1 MVEQRSPEGLP
12 THADPHP
19 PEEENPYRASHPGG
33 VHSKHDI
40 NRVND
45 SVTDGTPKRRPDNAD
60 TGKLVPP
67 GS

>member
-1 MVEQRSPEGLP
+1 MAEQREGLP
-12 THADPHP
+12 TSADPHP
-19 PEEENPYRASHPGG
+19 PEEENPYKARHPGG
-33 VHSKHDI
+33 ARSKHDI

-45 SVTDGTPKRRPDNAD
+45 YVTDGTPKPRPDNAE